1 MLRCTACKQD
11 KPDSE
16 FGPEKRK
23 RNGHKSQCRDCCN
36 QASKKQ
42 YQASRTRRLAD
53 DRARRLRRYGLDES
67 GLIDLYEQQ
76 LGECGGCSRRMPIED
91 LKIDHCHQHDRVR
104 GLLCHNCNVALGLVK
119 DNPRTLENL
128 AAYLRE
134 QT

>member
-1 MLRCTACKQD
+1 
-11 KPDSE
+11 
-16 FGPEKRK
+16 
-23 RNGHKSQCRDCCN
+23 
-36 QASKKQ
+36 
-42 YQASRTRRLAD
+42 
-53 DRARRLRRYGLDES
+53 
-67 GLIDLYEQQ
+67 
-76 LGECGGCSRRMPIED
+76 MPIED